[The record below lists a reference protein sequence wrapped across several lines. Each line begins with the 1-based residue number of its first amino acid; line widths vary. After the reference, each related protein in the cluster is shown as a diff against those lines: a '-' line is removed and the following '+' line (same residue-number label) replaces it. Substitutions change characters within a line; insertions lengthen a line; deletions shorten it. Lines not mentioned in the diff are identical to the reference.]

1 MNENTLAYTMTTVSL
16 IINIL
21 VLVPVSLIL
30 FTNSLGAEDVFGV
43 FTPARGVLL
52 SMYLSILI
60 ISLALLVKRD
70 IKFVSAIL
78 TMQVVYKLTT
88 PFTVGDI
95 SNPVV
100 ISNLLVSAFHIVTLW
115 VVFRGMHNN

>member
-1 MNENTLAYTMTTVSL
+1 MNKNTLVYTMTTVSL

-21 VLVPVSLIL
+21 VLVPVSFIL
-30 FTNSLGAEDVFGV
+30 LTNSLGVEDVFGI

-60 ISLALLVKRD
+60 LSFALLVKRD
-70 IKFVSAIL
+70 MKFVSVVL

-100 ISNLLVSAFHIVTLW
+100 ISNLLISAFHIVTLW
-115 VVFRGMHNN
+115 AVFRSA